1 MAKYDW
7 GAVARILALT
17 LVAIAFW
24 WLAKY
29 GYAKPRVLSAD
40 APATVFSAGRAEAT
54 LARVLGPEKPH
65 PVSSD
70 ENAAV
75 RARILTEF
83 ASLGVKTSTYTA
95 FTCNAWRGFRAVPC
109 ATVTD
114 ILAEIVPGVGKA
126 IVLLAHYDSV
136 PAGPGASD
144 DESGVSIV
152 LETVRALQARGE
164 KSRHPILAVITDG
177 EEAGLLGAQ
186 AFLENPRL
194 KARVG
199 AVVNVEAR
207 GTRGRSLLFQTSPGD
222 SKLIDLY
229 AKSLPYYATSSLYA
243 EIYRFLPNDTDLT
256 LFIKQGFTS
265 FNFAFSE
272 NVADYHTPLDRRAN
286 LSPLTLQEQGE
297 NLLGIVTSLEQTDY
311 AGLKGGDDV
320 YLDVFGAF
328 LPRIHKPWVF
338 PLAILAFLLLIG
350 AAIRARA
357 FEASRGRWIAAL
369 LLPPALIVASV
380 VTGFVLHFIAQAI
393 SGQPDPSY
401 AYPIAL
407 REGLGFGVL
416 AAALLTARMA
426 SARLALFSI
435 WLWFGLLSVVM
446 AAFLPGISSYFLFP
460 ALLAAVAALAFIA
473 MPSAMEGFAGELAF
487 VPAAVLGLS
496 IWISLVATGETLMGL
511 KLHELF
517 TVPAAFAAMMLMP
530 FVSAQSM
537 PRSTWRDW
545 YGAAIAGSLIA
556 AVIAGFQPA
565 YSRTQAQ
572 RLNIRYVEDATTGR
586 ARWALDADA
595 PLPPPLRAA
604 TDFSKMPQQVLK
616 GPFPSY
622 YTAPAGNAQFPA
634 PQTKIVSD
642 AVVDGERRITMAL
655 SGSPQAD
662 AMFVVIPKEMKL
674 VSIDIH
680 GEHLVA
686 PKDNDTDTILA
697 CVSRDCAS
705 EVVTFEFASRAAF
718 KLSFGEQRYGAPASA
733 AKLVAARPK
742 SAIPSQTGDIVVLTN
757 SISLDAK

>member
-17 LVAIAFW
+17 LIAVAFW
-24 WLAKY
+24 WIAKY
-29 GYAKPRVLSAD
+29 SYAKPQVLTAD
-40 APATVFSAGRAEAT
+40 APATMFSAGRAEAT

-75 RARILTEF
+75 RARIQKEF
-83 ASLGVKTSTYTA
+83 ASIGVKTSTYKA

-109 ATVTD
+109 GTVTD
-114 ILAEIVPGVGKA
+114 ILAEVVPGSGKA
-126 IVLLAHYDSV
+126 IILLAHYDSV

-152 LETVRALQARGE
+152 LETVRALQARGGR
-164 KSRHPILAVITDG
+164 SRHPVLAVITDG

-272 NVADYHTPLDRRAN
+272 NVADYHTPLDRRDN
-286 LSPLTLQEQGE
+286 LAPLTLQEQGE
-297 NLLGIVTSLEQTDY
+297 NMLGVASALEQTDY
-311 AGLKGGDDV
+311 DALKGADDV
-320 YLDVFGAF
+320 YLDIFGKF
-328 LPRIHKPWVF
+328 LPRMPKPWAL
-338 PLAILAFLLLIG
+338 PLAVVAFLLLSG
-350 AAIRARA
+350 AAMRAQA
-357 FEASRGRWIAAL
+357 PEASRGKWFVAL
-369 LLPPALIVASV
+369 LLPPALIAVSV
-380 VTGFVLHFIAQAI
+380 ITGFVLHFIAQVI

-426 SARLALFSI
+426 NARLALLSI
-435 WLWFGLLSVVM
+435 WLWFGLFSVAT
-446 AAFLPGISSYFLFP
+446 AAFLPGISPYFLFP
-460 ALLAAVAALAFIA
+460 AVLAALAGLIVIVAPEAAAGIVGAILFI
-473 MPSAMEGFAGELAF
+473 
-487 VPAAVLGLS
+487 PAAVVGLS

-517 TVPAAFAAMMLMP
+517 TVPAAFAAMMLLP
-530 FVSAQSM
+530 FVNATAM

-556 AVIAGFQPA
+556 TIIAGFQPA

-572 RLNIRYVEDATTGR
+572 RLSIRYVQSGDSAK
-586 ARWALDADA
+586 WALDADA

-604 TDFSKMPQQVLK
+604 ADFSKTPQVVLR

-622 YTAPAGNAQFPA
+622 FTAPAGKAQFPA
-634 PQTKIVSD
+634 PQAKIVSD
-642 AVVDGERRITMAL
+642 AVVASARRITVAL

-662 AMFVVIPKEMKL
+662 AMFMVIPKEMKL
-674 VSIDIH
+674 TSVDIH

-697 CVSRDCAS
+697 CASRDCAN
-705 EVVTFEFASRAAF
+705 EVIGFEFASRAAF
-718 KLSFGEQRYGAPASA
+718 KLSFGEQRYGAPPSA
-733 AKLVAARPK
+733 AKLIAARPK

-757 SISLDAK
+757 SIAVEAK